1 MNKFTSWHEFS
12 DILVNVPLPQICGAT
27 DVSDGEWDIELRF
40 KLINHITGSLFFY
53 VIGFFFPLLPSWFGH
68 MLLIYFHST
77 NKTVQSLKIILFFK
91 VFFSV
96 IQNLKRHCFMSLR
109 VAFLF
114 ALVHVQV
121 SFLKINFVKKEKK
134 DNYSS

>member
-12 DILVNVPLPQICGAT
+12 DILVNVPLPQLCGAT

-53 VIGFFFPLLPSWFGH
+53 VIGFFFPSCLLGLGTCFWFSFIV
-68 MLLIYFHST
+68 LIKLFSLWRLSG
-77 NKTVQSLKIILFFK
+77 SLKF
-91 VFFSV
+91 FFSV

-121 SFLKINFVKKEKK
+121 SFFKNQLCQKRKKR
-134 DNYSS
+134 